1 MTTFLQLHLLTS
13 YPPANLNRDDSGAPK
28 TAIFGGVQRLRV
40 SSQSLKRAWRTS
52 DLFAARLAGRIG
64 ARTQRIGEEV
74 QKHLLARQV
83 GAEQARK
90 VARVI
95 ADSFGKLKPD
105 TDKNPT
111 FTEQLAF
118 VAPEERAKAL
128 ELADRLARGEINEV
142 KAEQILLR
150 ADGAGDIAMFGRMLA
165 DDPAFNR
172 EASVQVAHAISTH
185 KVVLEDDYYVAVD
198 DLKNPADRE
207 DAGTSFIGVQEYA
220 AGLFYLYICA
230 DLNLLVK
237 NLNGDAGLARDTL
250 AALVESA
257 AQVAPKGK
265 QSSFASRA
273 RASYILAEA
282 GSEQPRTLAT
292 AFLKPVG
299 VTEEGGDQALASTKR
314 LKAFRDKLNA
324 VYGAGDLQTA
334 ECDTTGNMPISTLAN
349 IVDFARKAVPVGAA

>member
-1 MTTFLQLHLLTS
+1 MTMFLQLHLLTS

-52 DLFAARLAGRIG
+52 DVFATRLGSRIG

-74 QKHLLARQV
+74 EKHLLAKQV
-83 GAEQARK
+83 GADEARK
-90 VARVI
+90 IARAI

-105 TDKNPT
+105 SDKNPT

-128 ELADRLARGEINEV
+128 ELADRFARGEISEV
-142 KAEQILLR
+142 KADQVLLR

-165 DDPAFNR
+165 DDPGFNR
-172 EASVQVAHAISTH
+172 EASVQVAHAFSTH

-198 DLKNPADRE
+198 DLKDPADRE

-230 DLNLLVK
+230 DLDLLVK
-237 NLNGDAGLARDTL
+237 NLGGNAGLARD
-250 AALVESA
+250 AVSALVESA

-265 QSSFASRA
+265 QASFASRA
-273 RASYILAEA
+273 RASYVLAEA
-282 GSEQPRTLAT
+282 GSDQPRTLST

-299 VTEEGGDQALASTKR
+299 VAEENGDPALASAKR
-314 LKAFRDKLNA
+314 LRAFRDKLNA
-324 VYGAGDLQTA
+324 VYGAGDLQMT
-334 ECDTTGNMPISTLAN
+334 ECDTTGDAPSGTLAN
-349 IVDFARKAVPVGAA
+349 VVEFARKAVPGGAS